1 MHEAPGD
8 QLAWETSLARIETAR
23 AKCDNP
29 ELQRESLCNRIAAL
43 LCQPACEKP
52 VDHVAQQL
60 IEQVQQI
67 SRAELNEI
75 RTLLRPPAPARKCL
89 EVPVA
94 QLIKQWAGG
103 WSWEHCLEMPCVNDS
118 CIKGCLINGLMRRLS
133 GWS

>member
-1 MHEAPGD
+1 MGKIVAAQGDASASGTGRLRWMHEAPGD
-8 QLAWETSLARIETAR
+8 QLAWEASFARIETAR
-23 AKCDNP
+23 AKCDDL

-89 EVPVA
+89 EA
-94 QLIKQWAGG
+94 LW
-103 WSWEHCLEMPCVNDS
+103 M
-118 CIKGCLINGLMRRLS
+118 
-133 GWS
+133 

>member
-1 MHEAPGD
+1 MPEAPGD

-23 AKCDNP
+23 AKCDDL

-43 LCQPACEKP
+43 LCRPACEKP

-89 EVPVA
+89 EVPAA
-94 QLIKQWAGG
+94 QLIKQWAN
-103 WSWEHCLEMPCVNDS
+103 VNDS
-118 CIKGCLINGLMRRLS
+118 CIEGCLS
-133 GWS
+133 FV